1 MVSAFI
7 AAARDGDFDELL
19 TLLDPDV
26 VLRADAAVV
35 EAAAANQ
42 AAGAPNLSSLL
53 RGAPTVAKALA
64 GRARGAQR
72 ALIDGA
78 PGAVWAP
85 DGTPRAVFDFTIVD
99 GRILAIEV
107 LADPED
113 LGRLEITLL
122 DS

>member
-1 MVSAFI
+1 M
-7 AAARDGDFDELL
+7 
-19 TLLDPDV
+19 
-26 VLRADAAVV
+26 LRADAAVV

-42 AAGAPNLSSLL
+42 AAGAPHLSDLL

-85 DGTPRAVFDFTIVD
+85 DGTPRAVFEFTIVD
-99 GRILAIEV
+99 GRIRAIEV

-113 LGRLEITLL
+113 LGRLEIMVL